1 LNKNWKNQ
9 FKGEIEEEKLPN
21 ANIRY
26 SAHKQQLRRGKSDF
40 RRGGWR

>member
-21 ANIRY
+21 ENIRY
-26 SAHKQQLRRGKSDF
+26 SGH
-40 RRGGWR
+40 